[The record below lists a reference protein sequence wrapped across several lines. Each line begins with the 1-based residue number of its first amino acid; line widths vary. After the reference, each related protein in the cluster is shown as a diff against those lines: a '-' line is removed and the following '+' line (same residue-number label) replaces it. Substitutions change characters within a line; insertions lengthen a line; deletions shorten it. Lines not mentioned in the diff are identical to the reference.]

1 VISSTDPYLW
11 MNAAEV
17 TFLRAEGALRGW
29 DMGGDAQALYEKA
42 IALSFEE
49 RGGTTG
55 ADRYV
60 KDTEKKPIDYVNPM
74 DGADIKY
81 SHSAVSTITIAWEPG
96 AENFERNLERIITQ
110 KWIAIFPLG
119 LEAWAEHRRTG
130 YPKLLP
136 AVENK
141 DPNNSVNVTIGPR
154 RLPFPA
160 DEYTG
165 NPKYIDQ
172 AVQMLNGPDAAGTK
186 LWWDKKDHSIENS
199 QSSN

>member
-1 VISSTDPYLW
+1 MAWS
-11 MNAAEV
+11 
-17 TFLRAEGALRGW
+17 
-29 DMGGDAQALYEKA
+29 GGDFEK
-42 IALSFEE
+42 S
-49 RGGTTG
+49 
-55 ADRYV
+55 
-60 KDTEKKPIDYVNPM
+60 
-74 DGADIKY
+74 
-81 SHSAVSTITIAWEPG
+81 
-96 AENFERNLERIITQ
+96 LEQIITQ
-110 KWIAIFPLG
+110 KWIAIFSLG

-172 AVQMLNGPDAAGTK
+172 AVEMLNGPDAAGTK

>member
-1 VISSTDPYLW
+1 
-11 MNAAEV
+11 M
-17 TFLRAEGALRGW
+17 
-29 DMGGDAQALYEKA
+29 YEKA

-49 RGGTTG
+49 RGVTTG

-136 AVENK
+136 TVENK

>member
-1 VISSTDPYLW
+1 

-17 TFLRAEGALRGW
+17 TSFRAEGALRGW

-96 AENFERNLERIITQ
+96 AENFERNLERIIT
-110 KWIAIFPLG
+110 KNG
-119 LEAWAEHRRTG
+119 LQYSRWDWKHRRNIVVRATRSCCLARG
-130 YPKLLP
+130 
-136 AVENK
+136 E
-141 DPNNSVNVTIGPR
+141 
-154 RLPFPA
+154 
-160 DEYTG
+160 
-165 NPKYIDQ
+165 
-172 AVQMLNGPDAAGTK
+172 
-186 LWWDKKDHSIENS
+186 
-199 QSSN
+199 